1 MNPTFHPFFKGQIMK
16 HTAQDVLRAADAGKF
31 PHEFTLEDAQK
42 VLDASPEP
50 VKIGRCLFIWIDE
63 GKGLL
68 KIHCTG
74 QPRYT
79 LNHPAS
85 SSLGEGSA
93 NIKKSSVWQRTERS
107 RKHPGHAEG

>member
-1 MNPTFHPFFKGQIMK
+1 MK

-79 LNHPAS
+79 LNHPTS
-85 SSLGEGSA
+85 LSSLGGRIRKYKEKLSVA
-93 NIKKSSVWQRTERS
+93 EDRKKPKTPRPR
-107 RKHPGHAEG
+107 